1 MPPDSDFNINA
12 DGGILYNSFDY
23 LIISLRE
30 EVTLEKLSEIK
41 NVSGQSFKDFVEI
54 SANHNNELT
63 HHLVIQ
69 FGSRLMNLADM
80 NKEKE

>member
-1 MPPDSDFNINA
+1 MFL
-12 DGGILYNSFDY
+12 G
-23 LIISLRE
+23 R
-30 EVTLEKLSEIK
+30 V
-41 NVSGQSFKDFVEI
+41 FKDFVEI

-63 HHLVIQ
+63 HHQVIQ